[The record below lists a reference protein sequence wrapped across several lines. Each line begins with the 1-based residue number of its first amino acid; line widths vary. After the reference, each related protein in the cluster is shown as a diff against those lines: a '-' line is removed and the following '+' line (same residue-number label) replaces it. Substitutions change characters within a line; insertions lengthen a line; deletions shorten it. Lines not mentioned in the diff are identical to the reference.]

1 MQHEYF
7 PIRIRKMVE
16 RKPSEKVEPT
26 FSGGTFLPDL
36 VNQMKEHLRKI
47 ELAQIASV
55 QEYKE
60 VVRAR
65 SIGGRPRGK
74 IWDQIVAARKGS
86 Q

>member
-1 MQHEYF
+1 MTHEYF
-7 PIRIRKMVE
+7 PQRIRRMIEKDT
-16 RKPSEKVEPT
+16 REKVTPT

-65 SIGGRPRGK
+65 SAGGRPHGK
-74 IWDQIVAARKGS
+74 IWAQIQAARKTK
-86 Q
+86 